1 MRILAF
7 DTAGN
12 GCSACL
18 WQDGTVLAQARLGM
32 ERGQAEAL
40 VPLLSSLLDQA
51 GLDWPQLDRLAV
63 TVGPGSFTGVRV
75 GLATA
80 RALALATGLPVVGVT
95 TLELFATMAH
105 AEILAHRLEQAEDG
119 ALLAL
124 IDARRDDLYCQAFD
138 ATTLSPLTAPDSLRL
153 DDIAPLLARLGR
165 TATACGDAQ
174 PLAEALLTDGTLQRW
189 CGDRLADPVILAE
202 LASHRAPE
210 NTVPTPLYIRPPDA
224 ALPANGG
231 QLRP

>member
-12 GCSACL
+12 GCSACV

-40 VPLLSSLLDQA
+40 VPLLSGLLEQA

-80 RALALATGLPVVGVT
+80 RALALATGLPVTGVT
-95 TLELFATMAH
+95 TLDLFATAAQTMMTDP
-105 AEILAHRLEQAEDG
+105 QG
-119 ALLAL
+119 VLLAL

-138 ATTLSPLTAPDSLRL
+138 AATLAPLTGPDSLRP
-153 DDIAPLLARLGR
+153 DDIAPLLARLGQP
-165 TATACGDAQ
+165 AVACGDAR
-174 PLAEALLTDGTLQRW
+174 PLVEPLLTDGTLGQW
-189 CGDRLADPVILAE
+189 LGETLADPVILADI
-202 LASHRAPE
+202 ASRRPVDS
-210 NTVPTPLYIRPPDA
+210 TVPAPLYIRPPDA
-224 ALPANGG
+224 ALPVNGG

>member
-12 GCSACL
+12 GCSACV

-40 VPLLSSLLDQA
+40 VPLLSGLLEQA
-51 GLDWPQLDRLAV
+51 GLDWPQLDRVAV

-80 RALALATGLPVVGVT
+80 RALALATGLPVTGVS
-95 TLELFATMAH
+95 TLDLFAA
-105 AEILAHRLEQAEDG
+105 AAQPAVAALKGRRPG
-119 ALLAL
+119 VLLAL

-138 ATTLSPLTAPDSLRL
+138 AATLSPLTGPDSLRPEE
-153 DDIAPLLARLGR
+153 IAPLLARLGQP
-165 TATACGDAQ
+165 AVACGDAR
-174 PLAEALLTDGTLQRW
+174 PLVAPLLDDGTLAGW
-189 CGDRLADPVILAE
+189 LGDTLADPVVLAGI
-202 LASHRAPE
+202 ASRRAPDG
-210 NTVPTPLYIRPPDA
+210 TVPAPLYIRPPDA